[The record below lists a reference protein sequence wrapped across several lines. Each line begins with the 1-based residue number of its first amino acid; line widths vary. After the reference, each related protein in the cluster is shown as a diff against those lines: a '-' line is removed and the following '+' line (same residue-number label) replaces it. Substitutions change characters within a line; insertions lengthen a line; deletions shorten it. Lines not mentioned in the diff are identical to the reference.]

1 MENPIFVIEIMGNIP
16 PYDYFFEEVTGQLQ
30 GIQFSGFLLL
40 AVHLEGRLN
49 IQPAVP
55 FIYNKI
61 DFLLDIASVS
71 PVNHNAYI
79 HIVSPADQIIVDNVF
94 HNMTGIVL
102 PVIQAGSAQANVC
115 VVILVGVVKIELAFY
130 IIPLGHTQQECVH
143 RMGNIGRNQLRVDL
157 LVAHAA
163 DGICNIGRVG
173 QRANL

>member
-1 MENPIFVIEIMGNIP
+1 MENPIFVIEIMGNIH

-71 PVNHNAYI
+71 PVTPTSTLYPRRI
-79 HIVSPADQIIVDNVF
+79 RS
-94 HNMTGIVL
+94 L
-102 PVIQAGSAQANVC
+102 
-115 VVILVGVVKIELAFY
+115 
-130 IIPLGHTQQECVH
+130 
-143 RMGNIGRNQLRVDL
+143 
-157 LVAHAA
+157 
-163 DGICNIGRVG
+163 
-173 QRANL
+173 

>member
-1 MENPIFVIEIMGNIP
+1 MENPIFVIEIMGNIH

-55 FIYNKI
+55 LIYNKI

-94 HNMTGIVL
+94 HNMAGIVL
-102 PVIQAGSAQANVC
+102 PVIQAGIAQANVC
-115 VVILVGVVKIELAFY
+115 VVILVGVV
-130 IIPLGHTQQECVH
+130 
-143 RMGNIGRNQLRVDL
+143 
-157 LVAHAA
+157 
-163 DGICNIGRVG
+163 
-173 QRANL
+173 